1 MQTRGISRRNYERL
15 PQETRSKIE
24 KLLDEIKDE
33 LRHRGFSLRFLGVDG
48 LWKDLAAPRFFSQ
61 SEEHYHHLI
70 MGSKWVTSTKR
81 RDLVDKISE
90 LYGLASMVRLEDRGL
105 EKWLA

>member
-1 MQTRGISRRNYERL
+1 MQTRGISRGDYERL
-15 PQETRSKIE
+15 PQETKSKITE
-24 KLLDEIKDE
+24 SFADIKSQ
-33 LRHRGFSLRFLGVDG
+33 LQHCGFSLRFLGVDG
-48 LWKDLAAPRFFSQ
+48 RWKDLAPPRFFSQ

-70 MGSKWVTSTKR
+70 MGSKWVTTTKR

-90 LYGLASMVRLEDRGL
+90 LYGLASKVKLEDKGL

>member
-1 MQTRGISRRNYERL
+1 MQTHGISRRDYERL
-15 PQETRSKIE
+15 PHETKLKIE
-24 KLLDEIKDE
+24 KLFDEIKGE
-33 LRHRGFSLRFLGVDG
+33 LRHRGFSLRFIGVDSHWEE
-48 LWKDLAAPRFFSQ
+48 LTPPVFFSQ

-90 LYGLASMVRLEDRGL
+90 LYRFASGVRLEDNGL